1 MELEKRE
8 IFRIKDI
15 IGNLLAYMKRM
26 KRAWDL
32 YSYFYDMDIAISRIY
47 KALKE
52 GRSYM
57 VFVIGNVKV
66 PTDKILVEI
75 AKKYGF
81 KHEKTIYRR
90 IPIKRI
96 PWENAPEIIPCIKSK
111 TVSSESIIIMIK
123 YLGVDLL

>member
-1 MELEKRE
+1 
-8 IFRIKDI
+8 
-15 IGNLLAYMKRM
+15 MKRM

-66 PTDKILVEI
+66 P
-75 AKKYGF
+75 
-81 KHEKTIYRR
+81 
-90 IPIKRI
+90 
-96 PWENAPEIIPCIKSK
+96 N
-111 TVSSESIIIMIK
+111 
-123 YLGVDLL
+123 